1 MSFQFTT
8 KAGKTFEKPQTG
20 QYLGVLAD
28 IVDLGEVATTF
39 NGVTKIQPMTRFI
52 WVLNANGTDGKPLS
66 VTQRFNNNLHEK
78 SNLYKSVK
86 QILNAAPPLTLDPET
101 LIGSVRNLFI
111 QREITGEGQQQK
123 DFANVLGISP
133 AAPGATVTLPAD
145 FVRDKNKP
153 VADQARNKKK
163 AAPAQQPAVKPAQP
177 VQQPAAATQPNL
189 SDPVVLAAQ
198 LALLQKQLA
207 AATSTATAPAQG
219 ADVQF

>member
-20 QYLGVLAD
+20 QYLGLLAD

-39 NGVTKIQPMTRFI
+39 NGVTKTQPMTRFI

-78 SNLYKSVK
+78 SNLYKTVK

-133 AAPGATVTLPAD
+133 AAPGATVALPAD

-163 AAPAQQPAVKPAQP
+163 GTPVQAKPVQQPTQPAAQP
-177 VQQPAAATQPNL
+177 VQSTQPNL
-189 SDPVVLAAQ
+189 SNPADIAAQ
-198 LALLQKQLA
+198 LALLQQQLA
-207 AATSTATAPAQG
+207 RVTNAAPVQG